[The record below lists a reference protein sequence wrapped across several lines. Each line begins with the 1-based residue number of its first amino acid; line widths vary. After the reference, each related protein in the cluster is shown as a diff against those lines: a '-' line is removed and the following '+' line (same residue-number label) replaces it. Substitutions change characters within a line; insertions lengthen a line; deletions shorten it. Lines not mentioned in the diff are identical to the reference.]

1 MFGYS
6 SKHREEVQMKLIE
19 ARKKER
25 YTQQNV
31 ADYLGVSRTTY
42 AKMEKTMVTSRLMM
56 LVGLPLFSRL
66 MCAIFFP
73 LSDS

>member
-1 MFGYS
+1 M
-6 SKHREEVQMKLIE
+6 ELIK

-25 YTQQNV
+25 YAQQNV

-42 AKMEKTMVTSRLMM
+42 AKMEKTLVTSRLMM

-73 LSDS
+73 FER

>member
-1 MFGYS
+1 MFDYS
-6 SKHREEVQMKLIE
+6 FRHREEVQMELIK

-25 YTQQNV
+25 YAQQNV
-31 ADYLGVSRTTY
+31 ADYLGVSRITY
-42 AKMEKTMVTSRLMM
+42 AKMEKTLVTSRLMM

-73 LSDS
+73 FER

>member
-66 MCAIFFP
+66 MCAIFFH

>member
-1 MFGYS
+1 M
-6 SKHREEVQMKLIE
+6 ELIE
-19 ARKKER
+19 AQKKER
-25 YTQQNV
+25 YTQQNI
-31 ADYLGVSRTTY
+31 ADYLSVYRITY
-42 AKMEKTMVTSRLMM
+42 AKMEKTLVTSRLMM

>member
-6 SKHREEVQMKLIE
+6 SRHREEVQMELTE

-25 YTQQNV
+25 NTQQNV
-31 ADYLGVSRTTY
+31 ADYLGVSRITY
-42 AKMEKTMVTSRLMM
+42 AKMKKTLMTSRLMM

-66 MCAIFFP
+66 MYAIFFP
-73 LSDS
+73 FEQ

>member
-1 MFGYS
+1 M
-6 SKHREEVQMKLIE
+6 ELIK

-25 YTQQNV
+25 YAQQNV
-31 ADYLGVSRTTY
+31 ADYLGVSRITY
-42 AKMEKTMVTSRLMM
+42 AKMEKTLVTSRLMM

>member
-1 MFGYS
+1 
-6 SKHREEVQMKLIE
+6 MKLIE

-66 MCAIFFP
+66 MCVIFFL